1 MKTPVMMVHGMC
13 CTSDVWASFRTF
25 FEERGTRVYTPTLR
39 ADTRISIRDKPSV
52 ALHAL
57 RFGDYVSDLEREAK
71 RIEVETGR
79 KPAVIGHSMGGLLAQ
94 ALAERDCVSAAAWI
108 SPAPSAGTHDLQ
120 SSLFW
125 FAVRAAHALRIAPLS
140 IKPARKAVYSQVFN
154 ALPKADREAAYT
166 GMVYESGPAFAAMGH
181 WAIDESKIRV
191 PVLTV
196 AATRDKLVPAKL
208 VRSAAKK
215 YAAVGGE
222 FREYADHG
230 HWLYAEPGW
239 EKPAADIYAWL
250 RAATLHLDAP
260 LDVTDAAR
268 DVQAVPGEV
277 RV

>member
-13 CTSDVWASFRTF
+13 CTGEVWSSFRTF

-39 ADTRISIRDKPSV
+39 ADARTSIRDKPSV
-52 ALHAL
+52 ALRAL
-57 RFGDYVSDLEREAK
+57 RFGDYVSDHVREAK

-94 ALAERDCVSAAAWI
+94 AMAQRDCVSAAVWI

-120 SSLFW
+120 SGLFW
-125 FAVRAAHALRIAPLS
+125 FAVRAAHALRVAPLA
-140 IKPARKAVYSQVFN
+140 IKPARKAIFTQVFN
-154 ALPKADREAAYT
+154 ALPEADREAAYNA
-166 GMVYESGPAFAAMGH
+166 MVYESGPAFAAMGS
-181 WAIDESKIRV
+181 WPIDASQVRV

-208 VRSAAKK
+208 VRLAARK

-239 EKPAADIYAWL
+239 EQPATDIYAWL
-250 RAATLHLDAP
+250 SAATQHLDASEP
-260 LDVTDAAR
+260 PAR
-268 DVQAVPGEV
+268 DLSAEQAEI